1 MAPKCALPRRQ
12 IVCISRQPEVI
23 FAKVSAAWRGE
34 CYNRYEFTVVRPR
47 WNLGIETYFPV
58 VRRVLQMISGRVAI
72 WRFPYARL
80 CTLLVLA
87 GALSMFAGVSARA
100 ASIQPLEI
108 VTKTGVHVFSV
119 EMATTEEEKTTGL
132 MYRKELADGKGMLFD
147 FSPEQEVSMWMKN
160 TYISLDMIF
169 IRADGRIL
177 RIAENTEP
185 MSTRIIPSR
194 GSAKAVLEVIAGT
207 AQKYGI
213 APGDRV
219 GHPLFNGR

>member
-1 MAPKCALPRRQ
+1 MKSGQR
-12 IVCISRQPEVI
+12 V
-23 FAKVSAAWRGE
+23 AWRLPS
-34 CYNRYEFTVVRPR
+34 PR
-47 WNLGIETYFPV
+47 VWISFVLG
-58 VRRVLQMISGRVAI
+58 
-72 WRFPYARL
+72 
-80 CTLLVLA
+80 
-87 GALSMFAGVSARA
+87 GALWLFAGVGADA

-132 MYRKELADGKGMLFD
+132 MYRKELPEGKGMLFD

-160 TYISLDMIF
+160 TYIPLDMIF

-185 MSTRIIPSR
+185 LSTKIIPSR
-194 GSAKAVLEVIAGT
+194 GLAKGVLEVIGGT

-213 APGDRV
+213 QPGDRV
-219 GHPLFNGR
+219 AHPLFNAK